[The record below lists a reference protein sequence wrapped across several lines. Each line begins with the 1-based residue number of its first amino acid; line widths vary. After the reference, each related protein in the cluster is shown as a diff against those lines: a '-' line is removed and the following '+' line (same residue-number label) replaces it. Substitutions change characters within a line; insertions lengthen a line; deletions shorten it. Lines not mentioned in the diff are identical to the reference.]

1 MKLIFK
7 KADIDIKGSVS
18 DDMTENEFFNFCQQ
32 NEILR
37 IERDEKGQIFI
48 MAPTGSGTGNI
59 NLRIAAEIFFW
70 NKIQKSGVAFDSST
84 GFTLPDNS
92 VLSPDVSWM
101 HNEKWNNISK
111 KDKEKFAHVCPDFV
125 IELKSKSDN
134 MNYLKNKMLKWIK
147 NGCALAWLINPE
159 NSTTFIYRK
168 DGTVDKVSGLQNI
181 LSGEDI
187 LPDFELDL
195 SLIK

>member
-7 KADIDIKGSVS
+7 KADIDVKGSVS

-37 IERDEKGQIFI
+37 IERDEKGQILI
-48 MAPTGSGTGNI
+48 MAPTGSESGNI
-59 NLRIAAEIFFW
+59 NFKIAAEIAFW

-101 HNEKWNNISK
+101 RNEKWNNISE

-134 MNYLKNKMLKWIK
+134 INYLKNKMLKWIK
-147 NGCALAWLINPE
+147 NGCSLAWLINLE
-159 NSTTFIYRK
+159 SSTSFIYRK
-168 DGTVDKVSGLQNI
+168 DGSVDKVSGFQNK
-181 LSGEDI
+181 LSGEDV
-187 LPDFELDL
+187 LPGFELDL
-195 SLIK
+195 SIIK